1 MSTPPLACLQC
12 FRGLE
17 LYVVVV
23 DVHDMLQD
31 WFQGLV
37 VLVTVDPVDDLSD
50 VVITESTVPEQLAES
65 IEEIIGQD
73 LAALLETVIDDIV
86 HVDLFN
92 LGGSTPRRCA
102 L

>member
-1 MSTPPLACLQC
+1 
-12 FRGLE
+12 
-17 LYVVVV
+17 
-23 DVHDMLQD
+23 MLQD

-50 VVITESTVPEQLAES
+50 VVVTESTVLQQLAES

-92 LGGSTPRRCA
+92 LGALTPRRCA